1 MLVFFFIV
9 LIILGSLIVLLA
21 ATTAQLQIINF
32 EIKDNKKNDGEIKL
46 ILKFLKLIPYL
57 EINLLDSKFI
67 KKRITLKSIEK
78 TIKIAKLKL
87 YKDKITRFL
96 EITKVEE
103 LYLKINL
110 QSNNLI
116 IMSFITVILSTILS
130 IVFAKNMIDK
140 DEGRYGINMEYSNN
154 TRYEIYLNCI
164 INLKFIHFI
173 SVMCES
179 FKRKRADKNARKSYR
194 RAYEYNHE

>member
-1 MLVFFFIV
+1 M
-9 LIILGSLIVLLA
+9 
-21 ATTAQLQIINF
+21 
-32 EIKDNKKNDGEIKL
+32 
-46 ILKFLKLIPYL
+46 
-57 EINLLDSKFI
+57 
-67 KKRITLKSIEK
+67 
-78 TIKIAKLKL
+78 

-164 INLKFIHFI
+164 INLKFIHII

>member
-1 MLVFFFIV
+1 MYKEIIVCILVVILIFSMDLLSNNYTKKVFFSINDS
-9 LIILGSLIVLLA
+9 LGNLRNEMLKEDKDVNK
-21 ATTAQLQIINF
+21 IN
-32 EIKDNKKNDGEIKL
+32 D
-46 ILKFLKLIPYL
+46 
-57 EINLLDSKFI
+57 
-67 KKRITLKSIEK
+67 
-78 TIKIAKLKL
+78 
-87 YKDKITRFL
+87 
-96 EITKVEE
+96 EITKVEQ

-116 IMSFITVILSTILS
+116 IMRFITVILSTILS

-164 INLKFIHFI
+164 INLKFIHII

-179 FKRKRADKNARKSYR
+179 FKIKRADKNARKSYR

>member
-116 IMSFITVILSTILS
+116 IVILSTILS

-164 INLKFIHFI
+164 INLKFIHII

>member
-57 EINLLDSKFI
+57 EINLIDSKFI

-164 INLKFIHFI
+164 INLKFIHII

>member
-1 MLVFFFIV
+1 MLVFFFII
-9 LIILGSLIVLLA
+9 LIIVSSLIVLLA
-21 ATTAQLQIINF
+21 VTTAQLQINNL
-32 EIKDNKKNDGEIKL
+32 EIKDNKKKAGEIKL
-46 ILKFLKLIPYL
+46 VFKLLKIIPYF
-57 EINLLDSKFI
+57 EINLLESKFL
-67 KKRITLKSIEK
+67 KKKITLKNLEK
-78 TIKIAKLKL
+78 SMKKTSFNL
-87 YKDKITRFL
+87 YKGNITRFL
-96 EITKVEE
+96 KVTSIDE

-130 IVFAKNMIDK
+130 IVFSKNMIDK

-164 INLKFIHFI
+164 INLKFIHII

>member
-1 MLVFFFIV
+1 MNYKIV
-9 LIILGSLIVLLA
+9 NGSISFGAETVLEE
-21 ATTAQLQIINF
+21 INF

-103 LYLKINL
+103 LYLKMNL

-154 TRYEIYLNCI
+154 TRYEIYLNCT
-164 INLKFIHFI
+164 INLKFIHII